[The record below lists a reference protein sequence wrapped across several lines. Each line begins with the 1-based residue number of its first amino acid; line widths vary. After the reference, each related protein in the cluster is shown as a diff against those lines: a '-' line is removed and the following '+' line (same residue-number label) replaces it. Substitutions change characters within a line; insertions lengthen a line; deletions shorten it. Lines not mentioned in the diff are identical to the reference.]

1 MERGTTVLSVLR
13 QHNDP
18 ARTWLWT
25 NQSGVQ
31 HANHK
36 TGSLMVEGRTFKYTW
51 VIWHT
56 SYLTVQSWL
65 LSDPHMK
72 PRSMYPPFVQ
82 AGDQYLKALLP
93 IVSPL
98 QVIYKYFDH
107 LNDKTGRQCS
117 LNKFKK
123 LFSRNIFQNKNYLQ
137 VLREVLN
144 HSKSLP
150 TPK

>member
-1 MERGTTVLSVLR
+1 
-13 QHNDP
+13 
-18 ARTWLWT
+18 
-25 NQSGVQ
+25 
-31 HANHK
+31 
-36 TGSLMVEGRTFKYTW
+36 
-51 VIWHT
+51 
-56 SYLTVQSWL
+56 
-65 LSDPHMK
+65 MK

-98 QVIYKYFDH
+98 QVIYKYFDL

-123 LFSRNIFQNKNYLQ
+123 LFSRNILQNKNYLQ
-137 VLREVLN
+137 VLREALN

-150 TPK
+150 TQK